1 MKANRWLCLLLA
13 ICLVF
18 TLTACGGGGGSDDN
32 NDADTWPV
40 EFYRSTGG
48 SSVSAMRVAPATGS
62 YKYIYFYENGTYK
75 SGDLNNGTLTQTGSG
90 TYTGGDP
97 HGIVTLILTGTYE
110 GNTISGKTVV
120 ISSSSLT
127 IDGQTFA
134 RSDSNTTPGGGGNGG
149 GGNKGGGGSGGG
161 GGAGY
166 PVSLN
171 PLCFTANTAGSTIKL
186 KAHDYFPP
194 SSIPTVQYS
203 TDGENWNS
211 YILNTLINL
220 EHPGDK
226 VYFRGDNGSFCDED
240 GNMNFV
246 MDGSIAASGN
256 IMSLLDKTCELTTI
270 PNAWC
275 FYYLFN
281 SCNALTTAPELP
293 ATVLKNGCYASMFN
307 GCASLTVAP
316 ELPAATLESA
326 CYENMFYMCSSLET
340 VPLIAA
346 TTLLIY
352 SCDGMFSECN
362 NLNSITVNFTGWS
375 GDATDYWVKNVAA
388 TGDFYCPATLAT
400 GAPGDFGDSKVP
412 AGWTVHNP

>member
-13 ICLVF
+13 ICLIF
-18 TLTACGGGGGSDDN
+18 TLTACSGGGGGSDDD

-97 HGIVTLILTGTYE
+97 HGSVTLSLTGTYE
-110 GNTISGKTVV
+110 GNVISGKTVV

-149 GGNKGGGGSGGG
+149 GGNNGGDPGG

-186 KAHDYFPP
+186 KADDYCPP

-220 EHPGDK
+220 EYPGDK

-240 GNMNFV
+240 GNMRFV

-270 PNAWC
+270 PNARC
-275 FYYLFN
+275 FWYLFI
-281 SCNALTTAPELP
+281 SCMELTTAPELP
-293 ATVLKNGCYASMFN
+293 ATVLKNGCYEYMFQ
-307 GCASLTVAP
+307 GCSHLTVAP
-316 ELPAATLESA
+316 ELPAATLESE
-326 CYENMFYMCSSLET
+326 CYESMFCNCFSLET

-346 TTLLIY
+346 TTLSIY
-352 SCDGMFSECN
+352 SCDGMFSDCK

-375 GDATDYWVKNVAA
+375 GNATDYWVKNVAA